1 MNAEAITD
9 FIKAVLGFE
18 LFYINKTPV
27 TILSIIIFAAIL
39 IAFLILSR
47 MFRRGLELK
56 ILSRLQIDT
65 GTRYTL
71 SRLIHYF
78 IMVVGAIVAF
88 QVVGID
94 LGGLAVVFG
103 LLSVGIGFGLQ
114 NVTSNFIAGLILL
127 LERPI
132 KVGDR
137 VTIGDTVGYVSAIN
151 IRSTM
156 ITSLNNISIIV
167 PNSEFVSSRVVN
179 WSHGDPRVRLDIAV
193 GVSYNSDLDTVMQA
207 LQEVALENPKIL
219 EEPKPEVLLSG
230 FGDSSWNME
239 LRVWLRGPE
248 QYFRIRS
255 EVNTA
260 IVRKFRE
267 YKIEIPFPQRDLHIR
282 SPLPV
287 PFQSGSDAMPPEEE
301 QTKR

>member
-1 MNAEAITD
+1 MKFEGITD
-9 FIKAVLGFE
+9 MLKAVLGFK
-18 LFYINKTPV
+18 LFYINQTPV
-27 TILSIIIFAAIL
+27 TFLSIIVFAAIL
-39 IAFLILSR
+39 AAFLIFSKMLRKALESKVLSH
-47 MFRRGLELK
+47 
-56 ILSRLQIDT
+56 LQIDA
-65 GTRYTL
+65 GTRYTF
-71 SRLIHYF
+71 SRLIHYL
-78 IMVVGAIVAF
+78 IMVIGAIVAF
-88 QVVGID
+88 QFVGID

-137 VTIGDTVGYVSAIN
+137 VTIGDTIGYVTAIN

-193 GVSYNSDLDTVMQA
+193 GVSYDSDLDTVIRA

-219 EEPKPEVLLSG
+219 EEPKSEALLAS

-239 LRVWLRGPE
+239 LRVWLDGPE

-260 IVRKFRE
+260 IVHKFRE
-267 YKIEIPFPQRDLHIR
+267 YGIEIPYPQRDLHIR

-287 PFQSGSDAMPPEEE
+287 PFKNSAGELPHGENN
-301 QTKR
+301 K

>member
-1 MNAEAITD
+1 MKIDSITD
-9 FIKAVLGFE
+9 MVKTLLGFK
-18 LFYINKTPV
+18 LFYINQTPV
-27 TILSIIIFAAIL
+27 TFLSIIIFAAVLAVFL
-39 IAFLILSR
+39 IASKMVRKALEFKVLSH
-47 MFRRGLELK
+47 LHL
-56 ILSRLQIDT
+56 DA
-65 GTRYTL
+65 GTRYTF
-71 SRLIHYF
+71 SRLIHYL
-78 IMVVGAIVAF
+78 IMVIGAIVAF
-88 QVVGID
+88 QFVGID
-94 LGGLAVVFG
+94 LGGLAVIFG

-137 VTIGDTVGYVSAIN
+137 VTIGDTVGYVTAIN

-193 GVSYNSDLDTVMQA
+193 GVSYNSDLDTVIQA
-207 LQEVALENPKIL
+207 LQQVALENPRVLKD
-219 EEPKPEVLLSG
+219 PKPEVLLNS

-239 LRVWLRGPE
+239 LRVWLQGSE

-255 EVNTA
+255 ETNMA
-260 IVRKFRE
+260 IVSKFRQ
-267 YKIEIPFPQRDLHIR
+267 YGIEIPFPQRDLHVR

-287 PFQSGSDAMPPEEE
+287 PFLAGTSHKNIPGG
-301 QTKR
+301 TT